1 MQTYLTGPV
10 IRRLREARG
19 LTQAQLAAQLFV
31 SDKTVSKW
39 ETAKVLPDISLV
51 EPLAAA
57 LGVSVM
63 ELMSGAPVVNR
74 NVAANL
80 LRARFRVCPVCGNIL
95 HATGDAVLSCCGI
108 ALPALEAEPDTDG
121 ILSVAPVEDEVC
133 VTAHHS
139 MEKSHYLSFLAYET
153 ADALHLVKLYPEGSA
168 EARRAVCVLQPSRID
183 WRSDCAVTQKSA
195 RLPLKMGVGRIFC
208 CGQGRMISTVSFW

>member
-39 ETAKVLPDISLV
+39 ETAKGLPDISLV

-80 LRARFRVCPVCGNIL
+80 LRARFYVCPVCGNIL

-108 ALPALEAEPDTDG
+108 ALP
-121 ILSVAPVEDEVC
+121 PVEDEVC

-168 EARRAVCVLQPSRID
+168 EARFRLRGRGVLYAYCNRHGLI
-183 WRSDCAVTQKSA
+183 
-195 RLPLKMGVGRIFC
+195 GVPIAP
-208 CGQGRMISTVSFW
+208 

>member
-80 LRARFRVCPVCGNIL
+80 LRARFYVCPVCGV
-95 HATGDAVLSCCGI
+95 G
-108 ALPALEAEPDTDG
+108 PDQFERVD
-121 ILSVAPVEDEVC
+121 D
-133 VTAHHS
+133 
-139 MEKSHYLSFLAYET
+139 
-153 ADALHLVKLYPEGSA
+153 
-168 EARRAVCVLQPSRID
+168 
-183 WRSDCAVTQKSA
+183 
-195 RLPLKMGVGRIFC
+195 
-208 CGQGRMISTVSFW
+208 

>member
-10 IRRLREARG
+10 IRRLREARE

-39 ETAKVLPDISLV
+39 ETAKGLPDISLV

-80 LRARFRVCPVCGNIL
+80 LRARFYVCPVCGIIL

-121 ILSVAPVEDEVC
+121 ILSVAPVEGEVC

-139 MEKSHYLSFLAYET
+139 MEKSHDFSFLAYET

-168 EARRAVCVLQPSRID
+168 EARFRLRGRGVLYAYCNRHGLI
-183 WRSDCAVTQKSA
+183 
-195 RLPLKMGVGRIFC
+195 GVPIAP
-208 CGQGRMISTVSFW
+208 